1 MLENFL
7 ISIGLKQ
14 PNSIETYSDD
24 PVSTVRPSSENR
36 FTSEE
41 YSGDVKVHEP
51 KDEVEIKVLKT
62 FSEIH
67 KLGVAIKDEY
77 IVAMDIRDI
86 EDQTERR
93 RILDFVTG
101 MAFVS
106 NSTIRSI
113 NRDGVFLIL
122 PSNSSLPTN
131 ERESLQDLGLYNPIG
146 QLNKVLDSFFDQLLA
161 PIRNMIPTLRIGMAG
176 LDLSPIIL
184 ILGLNYLVLPILS
197 RMVC

>member
-1 MLENFL
+1 M
-7 ISIGLKQ
+7 KQ

-67 KLGVAIKDEY
+67 NLGLAIKDEY

-122 PSNSSLPTN
+122 PSNSSLPSN
-131 ERESLQDLGLYNPIG
+131 ERERLQELGLYKIN
-146 QLNKVLDSFFDQLLA
+146 V
-161 PIRNMIPTLRIGMAG
+161 
-176 LDLSPIIL
+176 
-184 ILGLNYLVLPILS
+184 
-197 RMVC
+197 

>member
-1 MLENFL
+1 MLEKFL

-67 KLGVAIKDEY
+67 NLGLAIKDEY

-122 PSNSSLPTN
+122 PSNSSLPSN
-131 ERESLQDLGLYNPIG
+131 ERERLQELGLY
-146 QLNKVLDSFFDQLLA
+146 KV
-161 PIRNMIPTLRIGMAG
+161 N
-176 LDLSPIIL
+176 
-184 ILGLNYLVLPILS
+184 V
-197 RMVC
+197 

>member
-1 MLENFL
+1 MIDFENFFSCD
-7 ISIGLKQ
+7 I
-14 PNSIETYSDD
+14 T
-24 PVSTVRPSSENR
+24 TR
-36 FTSEE
+36 FVNEE
-41 YSGDVKVHEP
+41 YAGDLRIHEP

-67 KLGVAIKDEY
+67 SLGVAIKDEF

-113 NRDGVFLIL
+113 NKDGVFLVL
-122 PSNSSLPTN
+122 PSNSSLPSQ
-131 ERESLQDLGLYNPIG
+131 ERERLQELGLY
-146 QLNKVLDSFFDQLLA
+146 
-161 PIRNMIPTLRIGMAG
+161 RI
-176 LDLSPIIL
+176 
-184 ILGLNYLVLPILS
+184 NV
-197 RMVC
+197 